1 MRYHACNVGL
11 KGSRVISTTALRIE
25 HVIKTFD
32 QRLTHIPVLDSISF
46 DLHVGTWT
54 TVLGPSGCG
63 KTTLLKIIAGL
74 ETPDSGLVT
83 IDGRATSQLGATA
96 YLPQHDTLLPWRT
109 ALGNAILASEI
120 DGKPIDEAKKEA
132 MALFDHFG
140 LSGFESMV
148 PSQLSGGMRQR
159 LALIR
164 TFLSHRSILL
174 LDEPLGALDPLTRAT
189 LQKWLLGVW
198 DELKKTVLLVT
209 HDAEEALL
217 LSDRILVLTERPAR
231 LQLDQ
236 AVELKR
242 PRDRGSRELV
252 EQKSQL
258 LSLLLKEGASA

>member
-1 MRYHACNVGL
+1 MNG
-11 KGSRVISTTALRIE
+11 TTALRIE
-25 HVIKTFD
+25 NVTKSFD
-32 QRLTHIPVLDSISF
+32 QRSTRIPVLNSVSF
-46 DLHVGTWT
+46 ELQAGTWT

-74 ETPDSGLVT
+74 ETPDSGRVLV
-83 IDGRATSQLGATA
+83 DGSAASQLGATA

-120 DGKPIDEAKKEA
+120 DGRSKDEAKREA

-164 TFLSHRSILL
+164 TFLTQRSILL

-217 LSDRILVLTERPAR
+217 LSDRILVLTERPAQ

-236 AVELKR
+236 GVQLER
-242 PRDRGSRELV
+242 PRDRGSRALV
-252 EQKSQL
+252 DQKSQL
-258 LSLLLKEGASA
+258 LELLLTEGAIT

>member
-1 MRYHACNVGL
+1 MNG
-11 KGSRVISTTALRIE
+11 TTVLRIE
-25 HVIKTFD
+25 NVTKSFD
-32 QRLTHIPVLDSISF
+32 QRSTHIPVLDPISF
-46 DLHVGTWT
+46 DLHSGTWT
-54 TVLGPSGCG
+54 TILGPSGCG

-74 ETPDSGLVT
+74 ERPDSGRVVV
-83 IDGRATSQLGATA
+83 DGSAAPELGATA

-109 ALGNAILASEI
+109 ALGNAILASEVN
-120 DGKPIDEAKKEA
+120 GRPIDEAKKEA
-132 MALFDHFG
+132 LELFDHFG
-140 LSGFESMV
+140 LSGFELSY

-164 TFLSHRSILL
+164 TFLTQRGILL

-198 DELKKTVLLVT
+198 GELKKTVLLVT

-217 LSDRILVLTERPAR
+217 LSDRVLLLTERPAR

-236 AVELKR
+236 AVDLMR

-252 EQKSQL
+252 ERKSRL
-258 LSLLLKEGASA
+258 LGLLLKEGALT

>member
-1 MRYHACNVGL
+1 MSSPA
-11 KGSRVISTTALRIE
+11 SLRIE
-25 HVIKTFD
+25 NVSKSFD
-32 QRLTHIPVLDSISF
+32 QRSTCIPVLDSISF
-46 DLHVGTWT
+46 DLHTGTWT
-54 TVLGPSGCG
+54 TLLGPSGCG
-63 KTTLLKIIAGL
+63 KTTLLKILAGL
-74 ETPDSGLVT
+74 ESPDSGRV
-83 IDGRATSQLGATA
+83 IVEGSGTSRLGSTA

-120 DGKPIDEAKKEA
+120 DRKPIGGAKKEA
-132 MALFDHFG
+132 MELFEQFG
-140 LSGFESMV
+140 LSGFESLY

-164 TFLSHRSILL
+164 TFLTHRSILL

-198 DELKKTVLLVT
+198 GELKKTVLLVT

-236 AVELKR
+236 AVSVER
-242 PRDRGSRELV
+242 PRDRGSSTLV
-252 EQKSQL
+252 AHKTQL
-258 LSLLLKEGASA
+258 LSLLLKEGAAA

>member
-1 MRYHACNVGL
+1 VNGV
-11 KGSRVISTTALRIE
+11 TALQIE
-25 HVIKTFD
+25 NVTKSFNS
-32 QRLTHIPVLDSISF
+32 RSTHIPVLDPISF
-46 DLHVGTWT
+46 DLESGTWT
-54 TVLGPSGCG
+54 TLLGPSGCG

-74 ETPDSGLVT
+74 ERSDSGRVVVS
-83 IDGRATSQLGATA
+83 GRATVQLGATA

-132 MALFDHFG
+132 VALFDHFG
-140 LSGFESMV
+140 LSGFESMY

-164 TFLSHRSILL
+164 TFLAHRSILL

-198 DELKKTVLLVT
+198 GELKKTVLLVT

-236 AVELKR
+236 VVDLAR
-242 PRDRGSRELV
+242 PRDRGSSALV
-252 EQKSQL
+252 AQKSQL
-258 LSLLLKEGASA
+258 LSLLLKEGART

>member
-1 MRYHACNVGL
+1 VNG
-11 KGSRVISTTALRIE
+11 TTALRIE
-25 HVIKTFD
+25 SVTKSFD
-32 QRLTHIPVLDSISF
+32 QRSTHVPVLDSISF
-46 DLHVGTWT
+46 DLQTGTWT
-54 TVLGPSGCG
+54 TLLGPSGCG
-63 KTTLLKIIAGL
+63 KTTLLKILAGL
-74 ETPDSGLVT
+74 ESPDSGRVVVEGS
-83 IDGRATSQLGATA
+83 DVSRLGATA

-120 DGKPIDEAKKEA
+120 DGKPIDQAKKEA
-132 MALFDHFG
+132 RELFDHFG
-140 LSGFESMV
+140 LAGFESTY

-164 TFLSHRSILL
+164 TFLTHRSILL

-217 LSDRILVLTERPAR
+217 LSDRILVLSERPAR

-236 AVELKR
+236 AVVLPR
-242 PRDRGSRELV
+242 PRDRGSSALV
-252 EQKSQL
+252 AHKTQL
-258 LSLLLKEGASA
+258 LDLLLKEGAVT